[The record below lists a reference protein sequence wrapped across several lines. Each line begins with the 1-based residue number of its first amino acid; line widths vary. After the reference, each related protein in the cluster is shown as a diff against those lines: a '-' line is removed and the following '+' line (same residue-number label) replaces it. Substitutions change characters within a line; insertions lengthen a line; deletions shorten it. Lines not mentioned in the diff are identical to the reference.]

1 MALKGGSGENNIGS
15 KVFFL
20 FFGRGVGGGSLM
32 KSFKFCKDDICYDA
46 NSLPECKRF

>member
-20 FFGRGVGGGSLM
+20 FFGRGGGGSPM
-32 KSFKFCKDDICYDA
+32 KSFKFCKDDICYDT
-46 NSLPECKRF
+46 NSLPEC

>member
-20 FFGRGVGGGSLM
+20 FFGRGVGGGVINEILQV
-32 KSFKFCKDDICYDA
+32 
-46 NSLPECKRF
+46 L

>member
-20 FFGRGVGGGSLM
+20 FFGRGGGGHQ
-32 KSFKFCKDDICYDA
+32 
-46 NSLPECKRF
+46 

>member
-20 FFGRGVGGGSLM
+20 FFGRGGGGVTNEILQV
-32 KSFKFCKDDICYDA
+32 
-46 NSLPECKRF
+46 L